1 MKNKTIALI
10 SLLLLCSIT
19 TFGQKNEF
27 NLIELDST
35 WGQEVLRFPA
45 RNMNYIGVGEVRFP
59 PKGWINPEH
68 TFFWSYTYA
77 WSIDLDSKITE
88 KELEIDLVKYFN
100 SLNKVDMGD
109 ATDNRKASAK
119 VTKTKRKKSTIFFKG
134 YVKTYDRFATNN
146 LITLNVLIESSYCE
160 KEKKTVILFKFSPK
174 EFEHKVWKTLNV
186 IKLYSN
192 ICFEK

>member
-10 SLLLLCSIT
+10 SLLLLYSVT

-27 NLIELDST
+27 NLIKLDST

-59 PKGWINPEH
+59 PKGWIKPEH

-77 WSIDLDSKITE
+77 WSINLNRKITE
-88 KELEIDLVKYFN
+88 KELALDLVKYFN
-100 SLNKVDMGD
+100 SLNKVDM
-109 ATDNRKASAK
+109 TDKTNKQFASAK
-119 VTKTKRKKSTIFFKG
+119 VTKTKRKKSTTFFKG

-146 LITLNVLIESSYCE
+146 LITLNVLIESSYCK
-160 KEKKTVILFKFSPK
+160 KEKRTVILFKFSPK
-174 EFEHKVWKTLNV
+174 EFKHKVWKTLNE

-192 ICFEK
+192 VCDK